1 MCNFFRVL
9 FNAKLLLFFC
19 EEGRLKKINTHL
31 LKTNR
36 EKKGYTQEDIA
47 RAVKI
52 TLRTYQKI
60 EQGEVEPRI
69 KKALLICI
77 MLNLSPFAVWLD

>member
-1 MCNFFRVL
+1 MNQ
-9 FNAKLLLFFC
+9 
-19 EEGRLKKINTHL
+19 HL
-31 LKTNR
+31 LKTSR
-36 EKKGYTQEDIA
+36 QSKGYTQEDIA

-60 EQGEVEPRI
+60 ENGETEPKI

-77 MLNLSPFAVWLD
+77 MLNLSPFAIWLD